1 MIEERGRAH
10 FEGRQRTKDPAP
22 VCVCGRGRASD
33 GKISAEA
40 NGIRTNLA
48 DACLRCGRP
57 PRHIEAKL
65 SGRLASACALRSE
78 CHSHTRD
85 AHYAGSPVTTWTAL
99 VRVVSGAGVPDGPPR
114 CAKRT
119 STIRTEWTR
128 PASDWNWMDDST
140 SCGRGLVFGLFTPLP
155 LVPGT
160 LLAALLYSGPV
171 RDPSKLFDRE
181 RPRHFVRAST
191 SEHRTRHIHRMRVH
205 VSLSSLSLSLLSL
218 FLTVLSRACNTSR
231 VVDHTHDES

>member
-119 STIRTEWTR
+119 STIRTEWMDTPCGRLRLELDGRFDFVNKFRAASPAEADPAQGSWLGASEEIATR
-128 PASDWNWMDDST
+128 LWKPGQRDL
-140 SCGRGLVFGLFTPLP
+140 SCGR
-155 LVPGT
+155 
-160 LLAALLYSGPV
+160 LLGSVGA
-171 RDPSKLFDRE
+171 SK
-181 RPRHFVRAST
+181 A
-191 SEHRTRHIHRMRVH
+191 
-205 VSLSSLSLSLLSL
+205 
-218 FLTVLSRACNTSR
+218 SRA
-231 VVDHTHDES
+231 